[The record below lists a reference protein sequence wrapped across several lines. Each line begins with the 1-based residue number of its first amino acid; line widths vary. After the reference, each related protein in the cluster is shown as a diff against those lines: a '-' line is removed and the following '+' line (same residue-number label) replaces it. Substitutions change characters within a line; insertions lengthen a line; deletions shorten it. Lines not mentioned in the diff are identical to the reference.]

1 MAKLNVKPTRME
13 LLNLKKRVKS
23 AVRGHKLLKDKQ
35 DGLMKTFMEIIRE
48 AKSMRKEVEEKLS
61 KAFKNFMQ
69 ASSMMFPEMLESA
82 LLYPSAK
89 VNLEVT
95 TKNVMSVR
103 IPYFKLD
110 QEGDILNYGYL
121 QTSGELDMALSA
133 FQDIL
138 PTLIKLAEIEKQA
151 ERLAAELE
159 TTRRRVNALE
169 YRLIPDLKETV
180 KFISMKLAEAE
191 RSTIVSVMRIKAMI
205 EAAEEQAERSEAA
218 AALAT
223 A

>member
-1 MAKLNVKPTRME
+1 MAKLDVKPTRME
-13 LLNLKKRVKS
+13 LLNLKKRLKS

-35 DGLMKTFMEIIRE
+35 DGLMQKFMEIIRE
-48 AKSMRKEVEEKLS
+48 AKTLRKKVEESLAR
-61 KAFKNFMQ
+61 AFKNFMF
-69 ASSMMFPEMLESA
+69 ASSMMNPQMLETA

-89 VNLEVT
+89 VELEVV

-103 IPYFKLD
+103 IPYFELK

-121 QTSGELDMALSA
+121 QTSGELDMALST
-133 FQDIL
+133 FQDTFPL
-138 PTLIKLAEIEKQA
+138 LIKLAEIEKQA
-151 ERLAAELE
+151 ERLAKELE

-169 YRLIPDLKETV
+169 YRMIPDLKETV

-205 EAAEEQAERSEAA
+205 EAQG
-218 AALAT
+218 
-223 A
+223 

>member
-13 LLNLKKRVKS
+13 LLNLKKRYKS

-35 DGLMKTFMEIIRE
+35 DGLMKQFMEIIKE
-48 AKSMRKEVEEKLS
+48 AKASRREVEKHLGG
-61 KAFKNFMQ
+61 AFKNFMQ
-69 ASSMMFPEMLESA
+69 ASSMMQPEMLESA

-89 VNLEVT
+89 VELEVT

-103 IPYFKLD
+103 IPFFDLK

-133 FQDIL
+133 FQEVFPL
-138 PTLIKLAEIEKQA
+138 LLKLAEIEKQA

-169 YRLIPDLKETV
+169 HRMIPDLKETV
-180 KFISMKLAEAE
+180 KFISMKLAETE
-191 RSTIVSVMRIKAMI
+191 RSTIVGVMAIKAMI
-205 EAAEEQAERSEAA
+205 QAKEEEQARA
-218 AALAT
+218 
-223 A
+223 

>member
-13 LLNLKKRVKS
+13 LLNLKKRFKS
-23 AVRGHKLLKDKQ
+23 AKRGHKLLKDKQ
-35 DGLMKTFMEIIRE
+35 DGLMQKFMEIIRE
-48 AKSMRKEVEEKLS
+48 AKSQRREVEEKLS
-61 KAFKNFMQ
+61 SAFKNFMF
-69 ASSMMFPEMLESA
+69 ASSMMMPEMLESA

-89 VNLEVT
+89 VEMEVT
-95 TKNVMSVR
+95 TKNVMSVY
-103 IPYFKLD
+103 IPYFKLK

-133 FQDIL
+133 FQEVFPMMIS
-138 PTLIKLAEIEKQA
+138 LAQIEKQA

-169 YRLIPDLKETV
+169 HKLIPDLTETI
-180 KFISMKLAEAE
+180 KFITMKLAESE

-205 EAAEEQAERSEAA
+205 EEQANAQ
-218 AALAT
+218 T
-223 A
+223 

>member
-1 MAKLNVKPTRME
+1 MAKLDVKPTRME

-23 AVRGHKLLKDKQ
+23 AKRGHKLLKDKQ

-48 AKSMRKEVEEKLS
+48 AKTMRREMEDKLAD
-61 KAFKNFMQ
+61 AFKNFMF
-69 ASSMMFPEMLESA
+69 ASSMMMPEILESA

-89 VNLEVT
+89 VELEVS
-95 TKNVMSVR
+95 TKNVMSVY
-103 IPYFKLD
+103 IPFFDLK

-121 QTSGELDMALSA
+121 QTSGELDMALGA
-133 FQDIL
+133 FQEVFPL
-138 PTLIKLAEIEKQA
+138 MIKLAQIEKQA

-169 YRLIPDLKETV
+169 YRMIPDLEETV
-180 KFISMKLAEAE
+180 KFITMKLAETE

-205 EAAEEQAERSEAA
+205 EESAAQAQ
-218 AALAT
+218 
-223 A
+223 